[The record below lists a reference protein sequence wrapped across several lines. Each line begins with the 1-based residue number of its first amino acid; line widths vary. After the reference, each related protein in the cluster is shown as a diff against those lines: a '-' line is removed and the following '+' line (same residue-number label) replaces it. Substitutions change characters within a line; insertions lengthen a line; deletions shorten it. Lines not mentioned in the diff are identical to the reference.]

1 MPARKQ
7 NCVWLYLKINKSTCI
22 NQKLARMPCEMLIT
36 WKRYAGHSCSNET
49 TPQMHGSHYIGL
61 HCMGCTACGCTAWGC
76 TAWGCTAWGCTAW
89 GCTAL
94 HAAALHGLHCISC
107 MFFFVWGGGGN
118 PIESWTRLSN

>member
-22 NQKLARMPCEMLIT
+22 SQKLARMPCEMLIT

-49 TPQMHGSHYIGL
+49 TPQMHGSHCIGL
-61 HCMGCTACGCTAWGC
+61 HCMGCTAWGCTAWICTAWGC
-76 TAWGCTAWGCTAW
+76 TTWGCTAWDCITW
-89 GCTAL
+89 GCIAWVAL
-94 HAAALHGLHCISC
+94 YKFNVFLFGG
-107 MFFFVWGGGGN
+107 GGGGN